1 MFWLGKSIPVKNPKK
16 GKKAKINLS
25 PIEFLIMSQLRNRE
39 IRNGGEPIGQ
49 YGYEMIKDLD
59 TLFAGSWSA
68 KSGTI
73 YPILS
78 KLETNK
84 RMLIG
89 ERKKSPLGPV
99 KKVYILTDEGR
110 EVIDSILSANLDN
123 DVEFIQRYMELMSVF
138 VVSDEFAL
146 DDEDFVQKFLLYPE
160 RGISIAMEKIVT
172 DYDKD
177 LQVRKLKA
185 LKNGLK
191 KILNQIDN
199 SLDDL
204 SKEE

>member
-16 GKKAKINLS
+16 GKKSKINLS

-59 TLFAGSWSA
+59 ELFAGSWSA

-73 YPILS
+73 NPILS

-84 RMLIG
+84 NMLIG

-110 EVIDSILSANLDN
+110 EVIDQIITQSIEMDI
-123 DVEFIQRYMELMSVF
+123 EFIQNYLELMSIF
-138 VVSDEFAL
+138 LVSEEFGTDSTFL
-146 DDEDFVQKFLLYPE
+146 DNSM
-160 RGISIAMEKIVT
+160 SIPLKSIEIAKDKAITEQDKIFQEK
-172 DYDKD
+172 
-177 LQVRKLKA
+177 KLKI
-185 LKNGLK
+185 LK
-191 KILNQIDN
+191 KGLNQLLHQIDGALQN
-199 SLDDL
+199 L
-204 SKEE
+204 SKE

>member
-16 GKKAKINLS
+16 GKKTKINLS

-39 IRNGGEPIGQ
+39 IRNGGQPTGQ

-59 TLFAGSWSA
+59 ELFAGSWSA

-84 RMLIG
+84 NMLIG

-99 KKVYILTDEGR
+99 KKVYILTEEGR
-110 EVIDSILSANLDN
+110 NVIDNILSAHLEN

-138 VVSDEFAL
+138 IASGEFGQEDEEIL
-146 DDEDFVQKFLLYPE
+146 QKFISYLD
-160 RGISIAMEKIVT
+160 RGITISMENVVT
-172 DYDKD
+172 KYDK
-177 LQVRKLKA
+177 QIQRRKFKS

-191 KILNQIDN
+191 KILNQIDEGLAN
-199 SLDDL
+199 L
-204 SKEE
+204 SEEV